1 MKNDLRLE
9 KEIRK
14 SGFFHRKRILHEA
27 YYPMTD
33 DGENLRD
40 HEDGT
45 RLCWI
50 RTITKFIIPMQ
61 LDVPMKI
68 ASKKYVGQKVHH
80 KDFYMIFSRAEDNK
94 ILMEIDFTT
103 YAQPD
108 LFECYGEYSYRIGKL
123 ISQKELKNILKNGVI
138 YTEADL
144 EKLAA
149 QHHKELQEL
158 KNALKANI
166 IKSCAAG
173 YEV

>member
-1 MKNDLRLE
+1 MKDDLRLE

-14 SGFFHRKRILHEA
+14 SGFFYRKRILHEA

-33 DGENLRD
+33 DGENICD
-40 HEDGT
+40 PEDGT

-50 RTITKFIIPMQ
+50 RTIIKFIIPMQ
-61 LDVPMKI
+61 LDVPMQI
-68 ASKKYVGQKVHH
+68 ASKKHVGQKVRH

-103 YAQPD
+103 YAMPD
-108 LFECYGEYSYRIGKL
+108 LFDRFGEFSYRVGKL
-123 ISQKELKNILKNGVI
+123 ISQKEFKKIMMNGVI

-144 EKLAA
+144 EKLAVK
-149 QHHKELQEL
+149 HHKELQEL

>member
-1 MKNDLRLE
+1 MKDDLRLE

-14 SGFFHRKRILHEA
+14 SGFFYLKRSWMETHSVR
-27 YYPMTD
+27 TD
-33 DGENLRD
+33 DGNYLYD
-40 HEDGT
+40 VDGKKVVW
-45 RLCWI
+45 LI
-50 RTITKFIIPMQ
+50 RIVKFVIHAQ
-61 LDVPMKI
+61 LDVPMQI
-68 ASKKYVGQKVHH
+68 ASKKHVGQKVRH
-80 KDFYMIFSRAEDNK
+80 KEFNLIFSRAEDNK

-103 YAQPD
+103 YGMPD
-108 LFECYGEYSYRIGKL
+108 LYERFGEYSYRVGKL
-123 ISQKELKNILKNGVI
+123 ISQKEFKKIMKHGVI
-138 YTEADL
+138 YTSKDL

>member
-14 SGFFHRKRILHEA
+14 SGFFYHKRAWLEA
-27 YYPMTD
+27 HSVMTD
-33 DGENLRD
+33 DGNYLYD
-40 HEDGT
+40 VDGKKVV
-45 RLCWI
+45 WVKDI
-50 RTITKFIIPMQ
+50 VKFIIRAQ
-61 LDVPMKI
+61 LDVPMQI
-68 ASKKYVGQKVHH
+68 ASKKHVGQKIQH
-80 KDFYMIFSRAEDNK
+80 KEFNMIFSRAEDNK

-103 YAQPD
+103 YAMPD
-108 LFECYGEYSYRIGKL
+108 LFERFGEYSYRVGKL
-123 ISQKELKNILKNGVI
+123 ISQKEFKKIMKNGVI
-138 YTEADL
+138 YTSKDL